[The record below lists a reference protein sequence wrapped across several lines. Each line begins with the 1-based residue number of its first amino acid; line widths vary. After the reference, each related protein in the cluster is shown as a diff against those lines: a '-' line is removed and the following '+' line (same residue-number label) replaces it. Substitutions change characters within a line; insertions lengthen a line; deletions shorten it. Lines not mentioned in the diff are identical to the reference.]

1 MSGSKADDT
10 RGDDGLEPN
19 RFEIDLPEELLEAAD
34 GSEISDE
41 FIEEVTGHDLPDEL
55 LESAAEDHYAELV
68 AKQWGTP
75 EGEWWP

>member
-10 RGDDGLEPN
+10 RGDDLEAN
-19 RFEIDLPEELLEAAD
+19 RFQIDIPDELLEAATAD
-34 GSEISDE
+34 
-41 FIEEVTGHDLPDEL
+41 EVTDELIDEVTDDDLPDDL
-55 LESAAEDHYAELV
+55 LRQAEADHYAELV